1 VRKILGPFLIG
12 LGGFLLVAAVL
23 ATVWAPGAVKKT
35 PIDVDSTTRLEG
47 TVQKIDTA
55 TGEMVPNDVKVTSI
69 TKSDSDASTDDVAV
83 FVSTTCVVIDDGTE
97 VPDCVDGEDPRLISA
112 GVDVFATDRVT
123 GMSLPEFDGLPD
135 DAVAHEGLVNKW
147 PFDAEK
153 KTYSYWDGTAGEAV
167 DAVYDRTE
175 EVAGVEAYVYKVTI
189 ADAPI
194 EIADGVDGTYD
205 DAKEIFIE
213 PRTGSIIRQV
223 DDQQRY
229 LADGTQVLDLKI
241 AYTDEQAEQSASDAD
256 DSARTL
262 GLLLKTVPL
271 IGFIGGAICIIAG
284 LLLMRGTRRRHEAE
298 HARTESAKTPVG

>member
-23 ATVWAPGAVKKT
+23 AIVWAPGAVKKT
-35 PIDVDSTTRLEG
+35 PIDVDSTTRLAG
-47 TVQKIDTA
+47 IVQKIDTA
-55 TGEMVPNDVKVTSI
+55 TGELVPNDVKVTSI
-69 TKSDSDASTDDVAV
+69 TKSDSEASTDDVAV
-83 FVSTTCVVIDDGTE
+83 FVSTSCVVIDDGTD
-97 VPDCVDGEDPRLISA
+97 VPDCVDGKDPRLISA

-123 GMSLPEFDGLPD
+123 GMALPEFDGLPD
-135 DAVAHEGLVNKW
+135 DAVPHEGLVNKW

-175 EVAGVEAYVYKVTI
+175 DVAGVEAYVYKVSI

-213 PRTGSIIRQV
+213 PRTGSIVRQV

-229 LADGTQVLDLKI
+229 LAEGTQVLDLKI
-241 AYTDEQAEQSASDAD
+241 AYTDEQSEKSASDAE
-256 DSARTL
+256 DSAGTL
-262 GLLLKTVPL
+262 SLLLKTVPL
-271 IGFIGGAICIIAG
+271 IGFAGGAICIIAG
-284 LLLMRGTRRRHEAE
+284 ILLLLSGRRKNRSEPAHVQKSKA
-298 HARTESAKTPVG
+298 PVA